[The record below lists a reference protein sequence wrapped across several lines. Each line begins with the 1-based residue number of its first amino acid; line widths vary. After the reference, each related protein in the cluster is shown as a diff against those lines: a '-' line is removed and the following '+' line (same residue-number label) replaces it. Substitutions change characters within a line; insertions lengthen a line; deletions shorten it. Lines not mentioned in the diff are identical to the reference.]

1 MISNKRKAYSV
12 STGNTAELRFVRAAA
27 NMGLEVVKSSK
38 YDDINKHVD
47 YWLAYDSRGPWGVDV
62 KGNNLPD
69 EVWVEIM
76 NVKGNPGWLYGESTI
91 IAFDMPEEG
100 GFSVVDREDLKN
112 FCEENVEDVVVFN
125 KSQSELKKYRR
136 KDRLDL
142 ITKLNLVI
150 LKSLKT
156 YRVWKYFNDY

>member
-1 MISNKRKAYSV
+1 
-12 STGNTAELRFVRAAA
+12 
-27 NMGLEVVKSSK
+27 
-38 YDDINKHVD
+38 
-47 YWLAYDSRGPWGVDV
+47 
-62 KGNNLPD
+62 
-69 EVWVEIM
+69 
-76 NVKGNPGWLYGESTI
+76 
-91 IAFDMPEEG
+91 MPEEG